1 MAKCGSGALAHAE
14 PELSAR
20 HRNAHATRWLD
31 LNLALTSLEVIWV
44 LVIWSLL
51 DILAGCR
58 AGLNHELLGVALHL
72 ADVEQVSSAPP
83 APYRFNKF
91 RRHALTKQGRSTANP
106 TSDKTTFPL
115 LLMEVSVDLMWM
127 TESLR
132 FVRVPTLFAKK
143 IAQCMYAPFTRPFGR
158 ERRRIRLL

>member
-1 MAKCGSGALAHAE
+1 M
-14 PELSAR
+14 
-20 HRNAHATRWLD
+20 
-31 LNLALTSLEVIWV
+31 
-44 LVIWSLL
+44 
-51 DILAGCR
+51 
-58 AGLNHELLGVALHL
+58 NHELLGVALHL

-127 TESLR
+127 TECLRIDRVLTRSAEKAACGLSFPSLDLL
-132 FVRVPTLFAKK
+132 VENGGG
-143 IAQCMYAPFTRPFGR
+143 YA
-158 ERRRIRLL
+158 LL